1 MTTIPRCNDHFSV
14 SGHCPFVSSFSKH
27 RWKPFGVTSVR
38 NRNQLPPNRH
48 KESVAVSG
56 MLLEFILEL
65 YNNQVTFLK
74 VFAKMVPKG
83 GMKIS
88 NSTDASSHE
97 QEENNDFQSKS
108 KQQDLKK
115 RNNSMPYHKLF
126 SLADTADLALMVVG
140 TIAAISDGVSLP
152 LTTVLFGDM
161 INTFGKTRDINYIV
175 HEVSKVALKF
185 VYLGIAN
192 GIASFLQVACWTI
205 TGERQAAQI
214 RNLYLKAI
222 LRQDIA
228 FFDKEAN
235 TGEVI
240 AKISGDTFLIQ
251 DAMGEKAGKF
261 IQLVSSFVGGFIVA
275 FVQGWQLTLVMLS
288 TIPPMVLAAAVMA
301 TVLTKMAARG
311 QTAYSE
317 AAATVEQTIGSIR
330 TVVSFTGEEHAIKK
344 YNKSLKSAYKAS
356 VLEGLSAGVGL
367 GATFGI
373 VFFGYGLGIWFGSK
387 MILKKNY
394 TGGDVINVIFAVIT
408 GSMSLGQASPCTSAF
423 AAGQVAAFKM
433 FETINRKPEIDAYD
447 TTGTTLDDIRGDI
460 ELKDVCFSYPARP
473 HEQILKGLSL
483 FVQGGTSVALVGESG
498 SGKSTIISLLE
509 RFYDPQAG
517 EILID
522 GINLKEFKLRWIRGK
537 IGLVSQEPVL
547 LASTIRENIAYGKDD
562 ATIDEIKAA
571 ADLASASKFID
582 KLPQGLDTLVGEH
595 GIQLSGGQKQ
605 RVAIARAVLK
615 DPRILLLDEATSALD
630 AESESILQEAL
641 DHAMK
646 NRTTVIVAHRLTTV
660 RNANMITVVH
670 QGSIAE
676 KGSHDE
682 LIKIPNGAY
691 YQLVRL
697 QEVKQDSDQHTPVD
711 QDNIY
716 ATIGQQLIQTSSQL
730 STNRWSSIGSD
741 SFHPLSESFR
751 VPVGLLEAPM
761 ETSQCEGS
769 LEKIQ
774 VPVSR
779 LASLNIPEIPLL
791 LLGTIAAIISGI
803 LLPIFGALLSSIIRT
818 LYEPPTKLRKDSK
831 FWTLMLTFL
840 GLATLLSIPA
850 RAYLFAIAGSKLIER
865 IRAMSFDKIVH
876 MEVGWFDKLEN
887 SSGAIGARLSA
898 DAATVRT
905 LVGDTLALAVQ
916 NAATLVAGL
925 AIAFSACWQLALIIL
940 ALAPLVGLNGWI
952 QLKFMKGL
960 NADAK
965 MMFEEASQ
973 VASDAIR
980 NIRTVSSFTAEEKVI
995 ELYRRKYKGPMNSII
1010 KQGLIGGLGFGLSNI
1025 LLFCVYATGF
1035 YAGARLVKDGETT
1048 FANVF
1053 RVFFALNFA
1062 AVGIT
1067 QYSSLA
1073 PDSAKAKSATASVFA
1088 ILDRK
1093 SKIDSSDDS
1102 GTTLDLVEGNIVFD
1116 HVSFRYPTRPDVW
1129 IFHDLCFAV
1138 QSGKTVAIVGESGS
1152 GKSTLLS
1159 LLQRFYDLDSGH
1171 ILLDGVEIQKLK
1183 LRWLRQQMG
1192 LVSQEPVLFNDTV
1205 RANIAYGKGGDA
1217 TESEILAAAESAN
1230 AHQFISGLQQGYDTL
1245 VGERGA
1251 QLSGGQKQRL
1261 AIARAIIK
1269 DPKILLFDEATSAL
1283 DTESERAVQEALER
1297 VMINRTTIVVA
1308 HRLSTIK
1315 GADMIAVLQDGT
1327 IVEKG
1332 KHEDLINIKDGF
1344 YATLVAFQSG

>member
-1 MTTIPRCNDHFSV
+1 MTTIPLCNDHFSV
-14 SGHCPFVSSFSKH
+14 SGHCPYVFSFSKH

-38 NRNQLPPNRH
+38 NRNQLPPNPRKESIPTDAH
-48 KESVAVSG
+48 CHAVGNKESVECIYS
-56 MLLEFILEL
+56 LLLKSRTWEQVTLD
-65 YNNQVTFLK
+65 NQVTFLK
-74 VFAKMVPKG
+74 VFSKMVPKG

-97 QEENNDFQSKS
+97 QEEINDFQSKI
-108 KQQDLKK
+108 KQQDSKK
-115 RNNSMPYHKLF
+115 RTDSMPYHKLF
-126 SLADTADLALMVVG
+126 SFADTADLALMLVG
-140 TIAAISDGVSLP
+140 TVAAISNGVSLP

-161 INTFGKTRDINYIV
+161 INTFGKTSDIKYIV
-175 HEVSKVALKF
+175 HEVSK
-185 VYLGIAN
+185 
-192 GIASFLQVACWTI
+192 VACWTI
-205 TGERQAAQI
+205 TGERQASQI

-228 FFDKEAN
+228 FFDKEVN

-251 DAMGEKAGKF
+251 DAMGEKF
-261 IQLVSSFVGGFIVA
+261 MMYTQ
-275 FVQGWQLTLVMLS
+275 
-288 TIPPMVLAAAVMA
+288 
-301 TVLTKMAARG
+301 TV
-311 QTAYSE
+311 
-317 AAATVEQTIGSIR
+317 
-330 TVVSFTGEEHAIKK
+330 
-344 YNKSLKSAYKAS
+344 
-356 VLEGLSAGVGL
+356 
-367 GATFGI
+367 
-373 VFFGYGLGIWFGSK
+373 
-387 MILKKNY
+387 
-394 TGGDVINVIFAVIT
+394 
-408 GSMSLGQASPCTSAF
+408 SLGQASPCTSAF

-447 TTGTTLDDIRGDI
+447 TTGTTLVDIRGDI

-498 SGKSTIISLLE
+498 SGKSTIISLIE

-517 EILID
+517 EVLID

-537 IGLVSQEPVL
+537 IGL
-547 LASTIRENIAYGKDD
+547 
-562 ATIDEIKAA
+562 
-571 ADLASASKFID
+571 
-582 KLPQGLDTLVGEH
+582 
-595 GIQLSGGQKQ
+595 LSGGQKQ

-676 KGSHDE
+676 K
-682 LIKIPNGAY
+682 
-691 YQLVRL
+691 
-697 QEVKQDSDQHTPVD
+697 VD

-730 STNRWSSIGSD
+730 STNRWSSVGSD

-751 VPVGLLEAPM
+751 LPVGLLEAPM

-774 VPVSR
+774 VPVGR
-779 LASLNIPEIPLL
+779 LASLNKPEIPLL
-791 LLGTIAAIISGI
+791 LLGAIAAIISGI

-818 LYEPPTKLRKDSK
+818 LYEPPTKLRRDSK

-905 LVGDTLALAVQ
+905 LVGDTLALAIQ

-940 ALAPLVGLNGWI
+940 ALAPLV
-952 QLKFMKGL
+952 
-960 NADAK
+960 
-965 MMFEEASQ
+965 
-973 VASDAIR
+973 
-980 NIRTVSSFTAEEKVI
+980 
-995 ELYRRKYKGPMNSII
+995 
-1010 KQGLIGGLGFGLSNI
+1010 
-1025 LLFCVYATGF
+1025 
-1035 YAGARLVKDGETT
+1035 
-1048 FANVF
+1048 
-1053 RVFFALNFA
+1053 
-1062 AVGIT
+1062 VGIT

-1116 HVSFRYPTRPDVW
+1116 RVSFRYPTRPDVR

-1138 QSGKTVAIVGESGS
+1138 QSGK
-1152 GKSTLLS
+1152 
-1159 LLQRFYDLDSGH
+1159 RFYDLDSGH
-1171 ILLDGVEIQKLK
+1171 ILLDGVEIKKLK

-1217 TESEILAAAESAN
+1217 TESEIVAAADSAN
-1230 AHQFISGLQQGYDTL
+1230 AYQFISGLQQGYDTL

-1269 DPKILLFDEATSAL
+1269 DPNILLFDEATSAL

-1297 VMINRTTIVVA
+1297 VMINRTTIIVA

-1315 GADMIAVLQDGT
+1315 GADMIAVLKDGT

>member
-1 MTTIPRCNDHFSV
+1 AEPSPSSSTSSCIGRSLPLPNMTTIPLCNDHFSV
-14 SGHCPFVSSFSKH
+14 SGHCPYVFSFSKH

-38 NRNQLPPNRH
+38 NRNQLPPNPRKESIPTDAH
-48 KESVAVSG
+48 CHAVGNKESVECIYS
-56 MLLEFILEL
+56 LLLKSRTWEQVTLD
-65 YNNQVTFLK
+65 NQVTFLK
-74 VFAKMVPKG
+74 VFSKMVPKG

-97 QEENNDFQSKS
+97 QEEINDFQSKI
-108 KQQDLKK
+108 KQQDSKK
-115 RNNSMPYHKLF
+115 RTDSMPYHKLF
-126 SLADTADLALMVVG
+126 SFADTADLALMLVG
-140 TIAAISDGVSLP
+140 TVAAISNGVSLP

-161 INTFGKTRDINYIV
+161 INTFGKTSDI
-175 HEVSKVALKF
+175 K
-185 VYLGIAN
+185 
-192 GIASFLQVACWTI
+192 
-205 TGERQAAQI
+205 
-214 RNLYLKAI
+214 
-222 LRQDIA
+222 
-228 FFDKEAN
+228 
-235 TGEVI
+235 
-240 AKISGDTFLIQ
+240 
-251 DAMGEKAGKF
+251 
-261 IQLVSSFVGGFIVA
+261 
-275 FVQGWQLTLVMLS
+275 
-288 TIPPMVLAAAVMA
+288 
-301 TVLTKMAARG
+301 
-311 QTAYSE
+311 
-317 AAATVEQTIGSIR
+317 
-330 TVVSFTGEEHAIKK
+330 
-344 YNKSLKSAYKAS
+344 
-356 VLEGLSAGVGL
+356 
-367 GATFGI
+367 
-373 VFFGYGLGIWFGSK
+373 
-387 MILKKNY
+387 
-394 TGGDVINVIFAVIT
+394 
-408 GSMSLGQASPCTSAF
+408 SLGQASPCTSAF

-447 TTGTTLDDIRGDI
+447 TTGTTLVDIRGDI

-498 SGKSTIISLLE
+498 SGKSTIISLIE

-517 EILID
+517 EVFID

-537 IGLVSQEPVL
+537 IGL
-547 LASTIRENIAYGKDD
+547 
-562 ATIDEIKAA
+562 
-571 ADLASASKFID
+571 
-582 KLPQGLDTLVGEH
+582 
-595 GIQLSGGQKQ
+595 LSGGQKQ

-676 KGSHDE
+676 K
-682 LIKIPNGAY
+682 
-691 YQLVRL
+691 
-697 QEVKQDSDQHTPVD
+697 
-711 QDNIY
+711 
-716 ATIGQQLIQTSSQL
+716 
-730 STNRWSSIGSD
+730 
-741 SFHPLSESFR
+741 
-751 VPVGLLEAPM
+751 
-761 ETSQCEGS
+761 
-769 LEKIQ
+769 
-774 VPVSR
+774 
-779 LASLNIPEIPLL
+779 
-791 LLGTIAAIISGI
+791 
-803 LLPIFGALLSSIIRT
+803 ALLSSIIRT
-818 LYEPPTKLRKDSK
+818 LYEPPTKLRRDSK

-850 RAYLFAIAGSKLIER
+850 RAYLFALAGSKLIER

-905 LVGDTLALAVQ
+905 LVGDTLALAIQ

-940 ALAPLVGLNGWI
+940 ALAPLV
-952 QLKFMKGL
+952 
-960 NADAK
+960 
-965 MMFEEASQ
+965 
-973 VASDAIR
+973 
-980 NIRTVSSFTAEEKVI
+980 
-995 ELYRRKYKGPMNSII
+995 
-1010 KQGLIGGLGFGLSNI
+1010 
-1025 LLFCVYATGF
+1025 
-1035 YAGARLVKDGETT
+1035 
-1048 FANVF
+1048 
-1053 RVFFALNFA
+1053 
-1062 AVGIT
+1062 VGIT

-1116 HVSFRYPTRPDVW
+1116 RVSFRYPTRPDVR

-1138 QSGKTVAIVGESGS
+1138 QSGK
-1152 GKSTLLS
+1152 
-1159 LLQRFYDLDSGH
+1159 RFYDLDSGH
-1171 ILLDGVEIQKLK
+1171 ILLDGVEIKKLK

-1217 TESEILAAAESAN
+1217 TESEIVAAAESAN
-1230 AHQFISGLQQGYDTL
+1230 AYQFISGLQQGYDTL

-1297 VMINRTTIVVA
+1297 VMINRTTIIVA

-1315 GADMIAVLQDGT
+1315 GADMIAVLKDGT

-1344 YATLVAFQSG
+1344 YATLVDDATGKVTRLREECTFMDNHFDRHYCDKCGLTYVYQKAQRHFVEWLPSNASAETTLNRLYASYFSSLTSG

>member
-1 MTTIPRCNDHFSV
+1 
-14 SGHCPFVSSFSKH
+14 
-27 RWKPFGVTSVR
+27 
-38 NRNQLPPNRH
+38 
-48 KESVAVSG
+48 
-56 MLLEFILEL
+56 
-65 YNNQVTFLK
+65 
-74 VFAKMVPKG
+74 MVPKG

-460 ELKDVCFSYPARP
+460 ELKDVYFSYPARP

-730 STNRWSSIGSD
+730 STNRWSSVGSD

-779 LASLNIPEIPLL
+779 LASLNKPEIPLL

-965 MMFEEASQ
+965 
-973 VASDAIR
+973 
-980 NIRTVSSFTAEEKVI
+980 
-995 ELYRRKYKGPMNSII
+995 
-1010 KQGLIGGLGFGLSNI
+1010 
-1025 LLFCVYATGF
+1025 
-1035 YAGARLVKDGETT
+1035 
-1048 FANVF
+1048 
-1053 RVFFALNFA
+1053 VFFALNFA

-1116 HVSFRYPTRPDVW
+1116 HVSFRYPTRPDVQ

-1283 DTESERAVQEALER
+1283 DTDSERAVQEALER

-1344 YATLVAFQSG
+1344 YATLVAFQSA

>member
-1 MTTIPRCNDHFSV
+1 
-14 SGHCPFVSSFSKH
+14 
-27 RWKPFGVTSVR
+27 
-38 NRNQLPPNRH
+38 
-48 KESVAVSG
+48 
-56 MLLEFILEL
+56 
-65 YNNQVTFLK
+65 
-74 VFAKMVPKG
+74 MVPKG

-175 HEVSKVALKF
+175 REVSKVALKF

-261 IQLVSSFVGGFIVA
+261 IQLVSSFIGGFIVA

-730 STNRWSSIGSD
+730 STNRWSSVGSD

-761 ETSQCEGS
+761 ETLQCEGS

-779 LASLNIPEIPLL
+779 LASLNKPEIPLL

-965 MMFEEASQ
+965 
-973 VASDAIR
+973 
-980 NIRTVSSFTAEEKVI
+980 
-995 ELYRRKYKGPMNSII
+995 
-1010 KQGLIGGLGFGLSNI
+1010 
-1025 LLFCVYATGF
+1025 
-1035 YAGARLVKDGETT
+1035 
-1048 FANVF
+1048 
-1053 RVFFALNFA
+1053 VFFALNFA

-1073 PDSAKAKSATASVFA
+1073 PDSAKAKAATASVFA

-1116 HVSFRYPTRPDVW
+1116 HVSFRYPTRPDVR

-1283 DTESERAVQEALER
+1283 DTDSERAVQEALER

-1344 YATLVAFQSG
+1344 YATLVAFQSA

>member
-1 MTTIPRCNDHFSV
+1 MTTIPLCNDHFSV
-14 SGHCPFVSSFSKH
+14 SGHCPYVFSFSKH

-38 NRNQLPPNRH
+38 NRNQLPPNPRKESIPTDAH
-48 KESVAVSG
+48 CHAVGNKESVECIYS
-56 MLLEFILEL
+56 LLLKSRTWEQVTLD
-65 YNNQVTFLK
+65 NQVTFLK
-74 VFAKMVPKG
+74 VFSKMVPKG

-97 QEENNDFQSKS
+97 QEEINDFQSKI
-108 KQQDLKK
+108 KQQDSKK
-115 RNNSMPYHKLF
+115 RTDSMPYHKLF
-126 SLADTADLALMVVG
+126 SFADTADLALMLVG
-140 TIAAISDGVSLP
+140 TVAAISNGVSLP

-161 INTFGKTRDINYIV
+161 INTFGKTSDI
-175 HEVSKVALKF
+175 K
-185 VYLGIAN
+185 
-192 GIASFLQVACWTI
+192 
-205 TGERQAAQI
+205 
-214 RNLYLKAI
+214 
-222 LRQDIA
+222 
-228 FFDKEAN
+228 
-235 TGEVI
+235 
-240 AKISGDTFLIQ
+240 
-251 DAMGEKAGKF
+251 
-261 IQLVSSFVGGFIVA
+261 
-275 FVQGWQLTLVMLS
+275 
-288 TIPPMVLAAAVMA
+288 
-301 TVLTKMAARG
+301 
-311 QTAYSE
+311 
-317 AAATVEQTIGSIR
+317 
-330 TVVSFTGEEHAIKK
+330 
-344 YNKSLKSAYKAS
+344 
-356 VLEGLSAGVGL
+356 
-367 GATFGI
+367 
-373 VFFGYGLGIWFGSK
+373 
-387 MILKKNY
+387 
-394 TGGDVINVIFAVIT
+394 
-408 GSMSLGQASPCTSAF
+408 SLGQASPCTSAF

-447 TTGTTLDDIRGDI
+447 TTGTTLVDIRGDI

-498 SGKSTIISLLE
+498 SGKSTIISLIE

-517 EILID
+517 EVFID

-537 IGLVSQEPVL
+537 IGL
-547 LASTIRENIAYGKDD
+547 
-562 ATIDEIKAA
+562 
-571 ADLASASKFID
+571 
-582 KLPQGLDTLVGEH
+582 
-595 GIQLSGGQKQ
+595 LSGGQKQ

-676 KGSHDE
+676 K
-682 LIKIPNGAY
+682 
-691 YQLVRL
+691 
-697 QEVKQDSDQHTPVD
+697 
-711 QDNIY
+711 
-716 ATIGQQLIQTSSQL
+716 
-730 STNRWSSIGSD
+730 
-741 SFHPLSESFR
+741 
-751 VPVGLLEAPM
+751 
-761 ETSQCEGS
+761 
-769 LEKIQ
+769 
-774 VPVSR
+774 
-779 LASLNIPEIPLL
+779 
-791 LLGTIAAIISGI
+791 
-803 LLPIFGALLSSIIRT
+803 ALLSSIIRT
-818 LYEPPTKLRKDSK
+818 LYEPPTKLRRDSK

-850 RAYLFAIAGSKLIER
+850 RAYLFALAGSKLIER

-905 LVGDTLALAVQ
+905 LVGDTLALAIQ

-940 ALAPLVGLNGWI
+940 ALAPLV
-952 QLKFMKGL
+952 
-960 NADAK
+960 
-965 MMFEEASQ
+965 
-973 VASDAIR
+973 
-980 NIRTVSSFTAEEKVI
+980 
-995 ELYRRKYKGPMNSII
+995 
-1010 KQGLIGGLGFGLSNI
+1010 
-1025 LLFCVYATGF
+1025 
-1035 YAGARLVKDGETT
+1035 
-1048 FANVF
+1048 
-1053 RVFFALNFA
+1053 
-1062 AVGIT
+1062 VGIT

-1116 HVSFRYPTRPDVW
+1116 HVSFRYPTRPDVR
-1129 IFHDLCFAV
+1129 IFHDLRFAV
-1138 QSGKTVAIVGESGS
+1138 QSGK
-1152 GKSTLLS
+1152 
-1159 LLQRFYDLDSGH
+1159 RFYDLDSGH
-1171 ILLDGVEIQKLK
+1171 ILLDGVEIKKLK

-1205 RANIAYGKGGDA
+1205 RVNIAYGKGGDA
-1217 TESEILAAAESAN
+1217 TESEIVAAAESAN
-1230 AHQFISGLQQGYDTL
+1230 AYQFISGLQQGYDTL

-1297 VMINRTTIVVA
+1297 VMINRTTIIVA

-1315 GADMIAVLQDGT
+1315 GADMIAVLKDGT

>member
-1 MTTIPRCNDHFSV
+1 
-14 SGHCPFVSSFSKH
+14 
-27 RWKPFGVTSVR
+27 
-38 NRNQLPPNRH
+38 
-48 KESVAVSG
+48 
-56 MLLEFILEL
+56 
-65 YNNQVTFLK
+65 
-74 VFAKMVPKG
+74 MVPKG

-192 GIASFLQVACWTI
+192 AIASFLQVACWTI

-691 YQLVRL
+691 NQLVRL

-965 MMFEEASQ
+965 
-973 VASDAIR
+973 
-980 NIRTVSSFTAEEKVI
+980 
-995 ELYRRKYKGPMNSII
+995 
-1010 KQGLIGGLGFGLSNI
+1010 
-1025 LLFCVYATGF
+1025 
-1035 YAGARLVKDGETT
+1035 
-1048 FANVF
+1048 
-1053 RVFFALNFA
+1053 VFFALNFA

-1116 HVSFRYPTRPDVW
+1116 HVSFRYPTRPDVR

-1344 YATLVAFQSG
+1344 YATLVAFQSA